1 MKTTAVAM
9 MLLFT
14 FAAFIGLSPR
24 SALGFTGGRADVT
37 EIVGKPGQT
46 VHFNVLLNYTTTDV
60 LTSLT
65 YSLGTRN
72 LPEDWTTKV
81 YYSGQ
86 EIKALTIANSQVLT
100 IDLQI
105 EIPETA
111 EAGSY
116 SFWFQALSQELAA
129 EGVILELKV
138 DVEAMT
144 RVIELSSNYPSV
156 EVLNNGSAQFSMT
169 INNSGDT
176 DELLY
181 LSAMAPKDWITNFK
195 SQGAHIFQ
203 IYLQSGYLATIQVE
217 LIPPFDAYGAYDI
230 AVRAQSADKVVNS
243 TLDLNV
249 VVSNSTER
257 TISTLYPV
265 IGVQAGKIIEFP
277 LVLRNL
283 GPSSNTFRLSALSV
297 PPGWTVSFVTSPGG
311 STSIKAISLDSGG
324 TASLYLEET
333 PPAAI
338 TTGSYT
344 ITVQV
349 ESATGSIYVIDLTTM
364 IVGSYNLT
372 IEPSTLL
379 TSVVSGEPATFTV
392 RVTNTGQT
400 AVSGVTVG
408 MAVPTSWGS
417 SLTPVS
423 TALLQ
428 PLESYTFTTA
438 VSTTSDTVAGD
449 YLVTLTAVSDQ
460 VNSGSV
466 QVRVT
471 VTTSTSWGLW
481 GFGVAIAVIIV
492 LAAVFLK
499 LRRR

>member
-1 MKTTAVAM
+1 
-9 MLLFT
+9 
-14 FAAFIGLSPR
+14 
-24 SALGFTGGRADVT
+24 VT
-37 EIVGKPGQT
+37 
-46 VHFNVLLNYTTTDV
+46 N
-60 LTSLT
+60 
-65 YSLGTRN
+65 
-72 LPEDWTTKV
+72 
-81 YYSGQ
+81 
-86 EIKALTIANSQVLT
+86 
-100 IDLQI
+100 
-105 EIPETA
+105 
-111 EAGSY
+111 
-116 SFWFQALSQELAA
+116 
-129 EGVILELKV
+129 
-138 DVEAMT
+138 
-144 RVIELSSNYPSV
+144 
-156 EVLNNGSAQFSMT
+156 
-169 INNSGDT
+169 
-176 DELLY
+176 
-181 LSAMAPKDWITNFK
+181 
-195 SQGAHIFQ
+195 
-203 IYLQSGYLATIQVE
+203 
-217 LIPPFDAYGAYDI
+217 
-230 AVRAQSADKVVNS
+230 
-243 TLDLNV
+243 
-249 VVSNSTER
+249 
-257 TISTLYPV
+257 
-265 IGVQAGKIIEFP
+265 
-277 LVLRNL
+277 
-283 GPSSNTFRLSALSV
+283 
-297 PPGWTVSFVTSPGG
+297 PGG
-311 STSIKAISLDSGG
+311 STSIKAISLEAGG

-344 ITVQV
+344 IPVQV

-379 TSVVSGEPATFTV
+379 TSVISGEPATFTV
-392 RVTNTGQT
+392 KVTNTGQT
-400 AVSGVTVG
+400 AVSGVTVR

-481 GFGVAIAVIIV
+481 GFGVAIVIIII